1 MCSQIWGVLG
11 GVREGKIR
19 LSGCNANVNSLEV
32 AKFENSIF
40 LPLQM
45 LPPAQCSPCHMPP
58 FAPFLPT
65 LILLNGVTK
74 LPDKLYKFSNKM
86 FNVPVMSLQYE
97 FWMTTLLLMKRCES
111 FCHSVVRPAALL
123 SFQPY
128 RLFLVNTLL
137 KSSPNSIAQPTE
149 YFCVTPKLQ
158 LFKLYLQDG
167 LKSENTAFCLLQTM

>member
-19 LSGCNANVNSLEV
+19 LSGCNANVNSWEV

-74 LPDKLYKFSNKM
+74 LPDKLCKFSNKM

-123 SFQPY
+123 SFS
-128 RLFLVNTLL
+128 T
-137 KSSPNSIAQPTE
+137 
-149 YFCVTPKLQ
+149 
-158 LFKLYLQDG
+158 
-167 LKSENTAFCLLQTM
+167 LQTFFSKYAVEEFPKQHSTANRIFLCHAKVTAI